1 MREKGFA
8 LLAVILALAF
18 TGLVVG
24 IYSGRAIQ
32 RSASALEEWQRA
44 EAKGFATRL
53 LYEAETQI
61 LNAASR
67 LRSTAQAQLQT
78 GGAYYLNPAQVRAS
92 LQSQLQGACLSL
104 QERGYE
110 ARVWLYTGSNPV
122 CGRAPGAGETPPP
135 PRLAEGLPAGEGQP
149 PQTYAFPYT
158 VVAEVRRSNR
168 LISRG
173 VLEGAIYLMAGLS
186 SPRAFAL
193 SVHGNLPAEIAAK
206 AVGPVYAAGRL
217 EINTPAWLPN
227 LTATQGCGAG
237 LPNACLDPGPSANLK
252 GSPYPQDRFPVSRL
266 TPCLKEGCLQAAMGV
281 DWTPGFLAYPQIRS
295 PDYNLGE
302 GNVVLGIA
310 GNPPSSLLLT
320 VGGTA
325 YEVKRENDLYKL
337 YRRGQEVASSS
348 RPLVLRVN
356 GRPTVSGVFPNIPLV
371 LVAQNMDVGS
381 LVPAEGRCSLV
392 SQGGEILPPL
402 CENLPAEPLVLVAEA
417 EARIRPQSEVY
428 ASVIA
433 TRVVSNVRES
443 SLLVGSLHLKEI
455 SAQNF
460 PFSLVVHNPAYG
472 GRLVESPTPGSVQV
486 LVSAGTR
493 PSPR

>member
-1 MREKGFA
+1 M
-8 LLAVILALAF
+8 LAVILALAF

-44 EAKGFATRL
+44 EAKGLATRL
-53 LYEAETQI
+53 RYEAEAQI

-67 LRSTAQAQLQT
+67 LRTAAQAQLQT
-78 GGAYYLNPAQVRAS
+78 SGTYYLNPAQVRAS
-92 LQSQLQGACLSL
+92 LQSELQGACLSL

-110 ARVWLYTGSNPV
+110 AKAWLYTGSNPV
-122 CGRAPGAGETPPP
+122 CGRAPEAGESPPP
-135 PRLAEGLPAGEGQP
+135 PRMAEGLPAGEGQP

-158 VVAEVRRSNR
+158 VVAEVRRSGR
-168 LISRG
+168 LVSRE

-206 AVGPVYAAGRL
+206 AVGPVYTAGRL
-217 EINTPAWLPN
+217 EINAPAWLSG
-227 LTATQGCGAG
+227 LTATQGCGEG
-237 LPNACLDPGPSANLK
+237 LPNACLSPSPSANLK
-252 GSPYPQDRFPVSRL
+252 GSPYPQGQFPVSRL

-281 DWTPGFLAYPQIRS
+281 DWTPGFLTYPQIRS
-295 PDYNLGE
+295 PDYNLGQ
-302 GNVVLGIA
+302 GNVVLGTA

-320 VGGTA
+320 VGNTA
-325 YEVKRENDLYKL
+325 YEVKREGGLYKL
-337 YRRGQEVASSS
+337 YKRGQEVASSS
-348 RPLVLRVN
+348 RPLVLQVS
-356 GRPTVSGVFPNIPLV
+356 GRPAVSGVFPNIPLV
-371 LVAQNMDVGS
+371 LVAQNMDVGN
-381 LVPAEGRCSLV
+381 LIPAEGRCSLA
-392 SQGGEILPPL
+392 SQGNETLPPL
-402 CENLPAEPLVLVAEA
+402 CENLPPEPLVLVAE
-417 EARIRPQSEVY
+417 EEVRIRPQSQVY

-433 TRVVSNVRES
+433 TQAVSSARET

-455 SAQNF
+455 SAQHF

-486 LVSAGTR
+486 LASAGTR